1 MLLILSVLEQK
12 KDIRGETMTSNYYE
26 DMLPSEFLLKLK
38 ANFRI

>member
-1 MLLILSVLEQK
+1 MEQK
-12 KDIRGETMTSNYYE
+12 KISEETMTSNYYE